1 MILETEDIYLGK
13 AKFEDWEAM
22 YLNVWSRPETA
33 RFMVWQVTV
42 SREEAKERMKRTI
55 LFQETHETF
64 LVYEKR
70 SGEPCGFAGVGEISP
85 GIYEEMG
92 IALGPE
98 YVGKGYGK
106 QILGLLLKYC
116 TEVLKGKEFYYHTRA
131 KNRASKALARSCG
144 LIYQYSEKKRDQE
157 SGEEYIME
165 VYSKKLEE

>member
-1 MILETEDIYLGK
+1 MTKEREMILETEDIYLGK

-85 GIYEEMG
+85 GIYEDMG
-92 IALGPE
+92 
-98 YVGKGYGK
+98 
-106 QILGLLLKYC
+106 ILGLLLKYC

-165 VYSKKLEE
+165 VYSKKLGE